1 MLLSVIIPVFNEQK
15 TIAELLKKVYEVP
28 LEKEI
33 IVVNDASTDDTLAV
47 VQSLKEEYGLR
58 IFSHTVNQGK
68 GAAIRT
74 GIGHIHGDMLIIQ
87 DGDLET
93 EPMDYVHLVQPIID
107 GKASVVYGSRNLN
120 PAIGD
125 RYWLYDIGGRFVS
138 QLANLLYN
146 QRITDEAACYKVF
159 KKDVI
164 QQITLTYNRFEFCPE
179 VTAKVSKLGY
189 KIYELPMHYYPRS
202 FAEGKKMQWT
212 DGLKAAWV
220 LIKFRFVD

>member
-15 TIAELLKKVYEVP
+15 TIAALLKKVYDVP

-33 IVVNDASTDDTLAV
+33 IVVNDASTDDTLAIIE
-47 VQSLKEEYGLR
+47 SLAAQYRLR
-58 IFSHTVNQGK
+58 IFSHQVNQGK

-74 GIGHIHGDMLIIQ
+74 GISHISGDMLIIQ

-93 EPMDYVHLVQPIID
+93 EPMDYLHLVQPIAE
-107 GKASVVYGSRNLN
+107 GRAAVVYGSRNLN
-120 PAIGD
+120 PATGN
-125 RYWLYDIGGRFVS
+125 RYWLYDIGGRAVS
-138 QLANLLYN
+138 QLANILYC

-159 KKDVI
+159 RKDVI